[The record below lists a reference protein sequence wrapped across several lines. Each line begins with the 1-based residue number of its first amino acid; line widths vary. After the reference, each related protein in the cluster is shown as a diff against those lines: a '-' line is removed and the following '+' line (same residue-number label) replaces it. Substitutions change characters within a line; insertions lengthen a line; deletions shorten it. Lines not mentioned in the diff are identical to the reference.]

1 MTIAQIKLWIAE
13 NFSWLGF
20 VIMGLI
26 GAAVGQ
32 LKAFEASTVEWPVRK
47 HFCDYVRRAVY
58 ASFIGLTVYLLYP
71 YAGIPSP
78 VAFIITGILSV
89 FGSES
94 IDFMYAQLKDR
105 LARKNQ
111 QGSDNA
117 RDK

>member
-1 MTIAQIKLWIAE
+1 VTVAAIKLWIAE

-20 VIMGLI
+20 VIMGLV

-47 HFCDYVRRAVY
+47 HFCDYVRRSVY

-78 VAFIITGILSV
+78 VAFIVTGILSV

-94 IDFMYAQLKDR
+94 IDFMYEKVKERISKKANDGR
-105 LARKNQ
+105 
-111 QGSDNA
+111 
-117 RDK
+117 